1 MSQELWTA
9 IDSYLNAAV
18 LPNDPVMEATLAA
31 SASAGLPSIQVAR
44 NQGKLLHL
52 LARLRGAQ
60 RILEIGTLGGYSTLW
75 LARALP
81 ARGQLVTL
89 ELDPTHAAVARE
101 NFRRAALEH
110 LITLHE
116 GPALTTL
123 ARLTEAGEAPF
134 DLVFIDADKPNIL
147 AYFEHA
153 LALTRPGAVI
163 IVDNIVRRGA
173 VTDATSPDPAVQGVR
188 QFLARLAAEP
198 RITATALQTVGDKG
212 HDGFVLAQVVA

>member
-1 MSQELWTA
+1 MSQDLWTS
-9 IDSYLNAAV
+9 IDAYLNAAL
-18 LPNDPVMEATLAA
+18 LPIDPVLDAALDA

-52 LARLRGAQ
+52 LARMRSAQ
-60 RILEIGTLGGYSTLW
+60 RILEIGTLGGFSTIW

-81 ARGQLVTL
+81 ETGHLVTL
-89 ELDPTHAAVARE
+89 ELDPTHAKVARE
-101 NFRRAALEH
+101 NFRCAALDH

-116 GPALTTL
+116 GPALDSL
-123 ARLTEAGEAPF
+123 ARLTQAAEAAF
-134 DLVFIDADKPNIL
+134 DFVFIDADKANIP

-163 IVDNIVRRGA
+163 VVDNIVRRGG
-173 VTDATSPDPAVQGVR
+173 VTDATSTDPAIQGVR
-188 QFLARLAAEP
+188 QFLARLANEP
-198 RITATALQTVGDKG
+198 RVIATALQTVGDKG